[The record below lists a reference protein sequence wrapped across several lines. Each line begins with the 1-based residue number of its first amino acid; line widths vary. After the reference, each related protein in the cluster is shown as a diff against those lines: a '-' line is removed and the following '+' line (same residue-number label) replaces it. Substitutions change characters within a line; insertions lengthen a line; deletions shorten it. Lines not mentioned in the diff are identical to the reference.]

1 MRGSIM
7 ALRAGTELG
16 PMKCS
21 PCSAQG
27 MGEVYRVLDT
37 RLDRKSEAEAI
48 SALNHPHICGLHDI
62 GREQDTVVAAL
73 LLRD

>member
-1 MRGSIM
+1 
-7 ALRAGTELG
+7 
-16 PMKCS
+16 
-21 PCSAQG
+21 

-73 LLRD
+73 LSRD